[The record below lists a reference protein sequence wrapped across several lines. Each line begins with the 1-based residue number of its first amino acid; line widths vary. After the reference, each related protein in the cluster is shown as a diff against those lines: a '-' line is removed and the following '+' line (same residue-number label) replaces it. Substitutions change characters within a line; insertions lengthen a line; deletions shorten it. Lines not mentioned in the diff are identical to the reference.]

1 MSEINLE
8 QNVYSKETDNDIA
21 QNQFSMEWIEKEGW
35 NWHLELILLMSLNS
49 NVKVL
54 KIIHLTQTIS
64 H

>member
-21 QNQFSMEWIEKEGW
+21 QNQFSVEWIEKERW

-49 NVKVL
+49 NIKVL